1 LSIWGIWRIVLRQV
15 AFMEFVIDKKKI
27 NGLQLVESIENGL
40 SFSTFE
46 SVVKQYSVAMQD
58 LAATIGITQRTLTR
72 RKVAKKLS
80 KTESDRL
87 VSVRRMLDQATELFE
102 NDKIK
107 SNQWLSSPNRGLGGR
122 TPLQMAQTE
131 TGLREVENL
140 IFRLEHGVFS

>member
-1 LSIWGIWRIVLRQV
+1 
-15 AFMEFVIDKKKI
+15 MEFVIDKKKI

>member
-1 LSIWGIWRIVLRQV
+1 
-15 AFMEFVIDKKKI
+15 MEFVIDKKKI

-87 VSVRRMLDQATELFE
+87 VSVRRMLGQATELFE
-102 NDKIK
+102 NDKSK
-107 SNQWLSSPNRGLGGR
+107 AKQWLSSPNRGLGGR